1 MYVTCEKLKAITIDQ
16 LFFCELSW
24 ARVVKMSGGSATT
37 KKPIQVK
44 YKKISFKDLEFD
56 QGDDV
61 RVLSVAGFIIES

>member
-1 MYVTCEKLKAITIDQ
+1 MRIVRKIKV
-16 LFFCELSW
+16 ELEL
-24 ARVVKMSGGSATT
+24 AGERREMSAGGP

-61 RVLSVAGFIIES
+61 SVS

>member
-1 MYVTCEKLKAITIDQ
+1 
-16 LFFCELSW
+16 
-24 ARVVKMSGGSATT
+24 MSGGSATT